1 MTVLVL
7 VLVLGVVDVVVVD
20 GVVDVLDGSV
30 VVVGGADSVTVSVG
44 TGATASDVVVA
55 VDVGV
60 VVVDDVVVAVSDGEE
75 SPDIKLIKA
84 HAMRAKTMT
93 PPAPIANKPAGLRYH
108 GSSGGGS

>member
-1 MTVLVL
+1 M
-7 VLVLGVVDVVVVD
+7 VVVVD

-44 TGATASDVVVA
+44 AGATASDVVVA
-55 VDVGV
+55 TD
-60 VVVDDVVVAVSDGEE
+60 VVVDDVVVVVSDGEE
-75 SPDIKLIKA
+75 SPDIKLINA
-84 HAMRAKTMT
+84 HAIRARTMT